1 MPYPPARPCIDCP
14 SRREIFA
21 MLAAGVTIGA
31 TFSFGLSRTAEAQG
45 KTNQKTAKYQDH
57 PNKGQSCAQ
66 CNFFRPPKSC
76 QLVEGDISPNGWCSF
91 WAKKPG

>member
-14 SRREIFA
+14 SRREIFP

-31 TFSFGLSRTAEAQG
+31 TFSFGLGRTAEAQT
-45 KTNQKTAKYQDH
+45 KVKPAVAKYQDH
-57 PNKGQSCAQ
+57 PNAGKNCAQ

-76 QLVEGDISPNGWCSF
+76 QLVEGDISANGWCSF